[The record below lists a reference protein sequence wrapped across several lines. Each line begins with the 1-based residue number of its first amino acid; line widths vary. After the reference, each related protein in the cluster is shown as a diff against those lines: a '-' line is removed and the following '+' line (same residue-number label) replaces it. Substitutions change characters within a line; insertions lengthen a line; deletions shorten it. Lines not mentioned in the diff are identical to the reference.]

1 MTLKSKIAATS
12 LTVVLAAGLGLALSC
27 SSGLAAGPQ
36 KAVTAQEMDR
46 NKDGEI
52 SKKEFL
58 KPWQDKKAGEKA
70 FQGLDA
76 NGDGKITSADLMGQ
90 FQAMDK
96 DKDGRV
102 SLEEWSAGWK
112 DKKAAKRAFDRLD
125 KNQDGYLTP
134 EEYQGMW
141 PGIPFLTW

>member
-1 MTLKSKIAATS
+1 MRSTCVAA
-12 LTVVLAAGLGLALSC
+12 LALCLGLTLSAAP
-27 SSGLAAGPQ
+27 GLAETTQ
-36 KAVTAQEMDR
+36 KAVTAKKMDL
-46 NKDGEI
+46 NKDGEV

-58 KPWQDKKAGEKA
+58 KPWTDKKAGEEA
-70 FQGLDA
+70 FKRLDA

-96 DKDGRV
+96 DKDGKV
-102 SLEEWSAGWK
+102 SLEEWSADWK
-112 DKKAAKRAFDRLD
+112 DKKAAKRAFERLD

-134 EEYQGMW
+134 DEYQGMW